1 MMGYGPSKYIDEFQE
16 FALSNGVHLRV
27 SFFGPVPVE
36 EVTLYASTADLGIA
50 PIENVCLSYYYSSPN
65 KVFEYMSAG
74 LPVVGSS
81 FPELRKIIESYHL
94 GRTFDPD
101 DPEDIAKAINDVL
114 SDSGRYEQMKRNAI
128 EAAKIFNW
136 ENESKKL
143 LAFYRSLGKERNR
156 DA

>member
-1 MMGYGPSKYIDEFQE
+1 M
-16 FALSNGVHLRV
+16 A
-27 SFFGPVPVE
+27 
-36 EVTLYASTADLGIA
+36 
-50 PIENVCLSYYYSSPN
+50 
-65 KVFEYMSAG
+65 AG
-74 LPVVGSS
+74 LPFVASN
-81 FPELRKIIESYHL
+81 FPELRSIIESYHL

-101 DPEDIAKAINDVL
+101 DPKDIAKAINDVL